1 MEFELISPPPLEF
14 AGVTGTIADKGSVH
28 KYVPYL
34 ISGIR
39 YGLQDIGTKS
49 LVELREQVNK
59 GDVKFEMRSATAQA
73 EGGVHG
79 LHSYEKRLF

>member
-1 MEFELISPPPLEF
+1 M
-14 AGVTGTIADKGSVH
+14 TGTIADKGSVH

-49 LVELREQVNK
+49 LVELREMVNK
-59 GDVKFEMRSATAQA
+59 GEVKFEMRSATAQA

>member
-1 MEFELISPPPLEF
+1 MHWLIRLLEF

-49 LVELREQVNK
+49 LVELREMVNK
-59 GDVKFEMRSATAQA
+59 GEVKFEMRSATAQA

>member
-1 MEFELISPPPLEF
+1 MRLIRHLEF

-39 YGLQDIGTKS
+39 YGLQDIGTRS
-49 LVELREQVNK
+49 LTELREMVNK
-59 GDVKFEMRSATAQA
+59 GEVKFEMRSATAQA